1 MRNRI
6 YLAGLAIFVVLSMAP
21 YALTDEAFI
30 CETDFDGLAPGE
42 IPDDADLVVPP
53 GGFCVLNSNLG
64 DGVVAVEGDVTVS
77 EDAIFVALGARID
90 GDVIAE
96 SAALVQILQDLFE
109 PSPEARLTFI
119 DGDIEITGPTGN
131 NPLLGDFP
139 YSITICETE
148 VDGDIELKGIV
159 GSTMMLIG
167 DPPFCFLGVA
177 VDGDVSILDIRNDP
191 PIRISDNAIDGD
203 LECENNV
210 PPVSGAPGS
219 NAVGGEATG
228 ECAALAIADDDDS
241 DEDSDG

>member
-1 MRNRI
+1 M
-6 YLAGLAIFVVLSMAP
+6 AGLAIFVVLSLASN
-21 YALTDEAFI
+21 AVADEAFI

-42 IPDDADLVVPP
+42 LPADADLIVPP

-64 DGVVAVEGDVTVS
+64 DGVVAVGGDVAIS

-109 PSPEARLTFI
+109 PSPEANLTVV
-119 DGDIEITGPTGN
+119 DGDIEISGPTGS

-139 YSITICETE
+139 YSVTICETE

-159 GSTMMLIG
+159 GSGMMLIG

-191 PIRISDNAIDGD
+191 PIRVSDNAIDGD
-203 LECENNV
+203 LECEGND
-210 PPVSGAPGS
+210 PPVTGALGS

-228 ECAALAIADDDDS
+228 ECAALAIANDDDSDDDS
-241 DEDSDG
+241 DE